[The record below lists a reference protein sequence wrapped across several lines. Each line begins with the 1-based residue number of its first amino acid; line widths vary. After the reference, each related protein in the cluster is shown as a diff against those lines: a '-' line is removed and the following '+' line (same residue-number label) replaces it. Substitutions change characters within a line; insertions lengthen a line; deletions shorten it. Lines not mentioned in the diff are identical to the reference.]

1 MRLAFRNFSFS
12 SKLEQLEP
20 SLSRT
25 FKPASA
31 KTSLNYCELTKGVGL
46 HHFSYLGIQLGQ
58 QLRVQRSTSAISG
71 RFKHQQP
78 SFHVVIPN

>member
-1 MRLAFRNFSFS
+1 MRLAFRIFSFS

-25 FKPASA
+25 FEPASA

-46 HHFSYLGIQLGQ
+46 HHFSYLGIQ
-58 QLRVQRSTSAISG
+58 QLQVQRSTSAISG